1 MIQSS
6 FKSFILTKAK
16 TSTLQS
22 SKVKKTCEWYK
33 SIQIM
38 QYSFS
43 IILISFWKMIG
54 SFPRERVA
62 PKRDVADLIWQEMLW
77 THLKSIRRGASHV
90 TLGRV
95 DGVARYQGMITNMN
109 PIEFVTQFAVQ
120 HVQGSSKVMLS
131 EMVLKS
137 PYKSKHTVVIL
148 CKANKTM
155 LYKTASSLYAQ
166 TFNLQELH
174 QLHQTGTAWSLVLC
188 CA

>member
-1 MIQSS
+1 MIQISL
-6 FKSFILTKAK
+6 KSFILTKAK
-16 TSTLQS
+16 TSTSSTLQS
-22 SKVKKTCEWYK
+22 SKVKKTCKWYK

-43 IILISFWKMIG
+43 IILVSFWKIIG

-109 PIEFVTQFAVQ
+109 SIEFVRQFAVQ

-137 PYKSKHTVVIL
+137 PHKSK
-148 CKANKTM
+148 AYRGNPM
-155 LYKTASSLYAQ
+155 Q
-166 TFNLQELH
+166 
-174 QLHQTGTAWSLVLC
+174 G
-188 CA
+188 